1 MATRGENAATPIVKG
16 GWLYT
21 DGDSVQLDTP
31 AWVAWLQEHTTFYL
45 EAEQGTFTARKEM
58 RWDGQFWYAYRR
70 HQGKLHKAYLGKA
83 EDLTKERLLSVAS
96 KLTDKAGA

>member
-1 MATRGENAATPIVKG
+1 MTTRGENAATPIVKG

-21 DGDSVQLDTP
+21 DAASVQLDTP
-31 AWVAWLQEHTTFYL
+31 AWIAWLKGHTTFYL
-45 EAEQGTFTARKEM
+45 EAPEGTFTARQEK

-83 EDLTKERLLSVAS
+83 EDITKERLLSVAS
-96 KLTDKAGA
+96 KLTAKAGA